1 MTAARAL
8 LLDYGGV
15 LTGPVAPSFAAYER
29 ELGIRPGRSFE
40 LLIDASRTSG
50 GGPIGALERG
60 ELTAED
66 VDELLLDLLRG
77 DGYDL
82 GVDGSLLGGLFAGM
96 EPDGVLW
103 DVASQARAAGIRTGL
118 LSNSWGTGFYPWD
131 RLETHFDV
139 TVISGEVGLRKPDPD
154 IYLLAAERV
163 GLPPKACAFVDDLE
177 RNVEVARELG
187 MFGVWH
193 TDDADA
199 TVGALTD
206 FLGVAFSLP

>member
-1 MTAARAL
+1 MTAERAL

-40 LLIDASRTSG
+40 LLLEASRTTG

-60 ELTAED
+60 ELTAGD

-82 GVDGSLLGGLFAGM
+82 DVDGSLLGGLFAAM

-103 DVASQARAAGIRTGL
+103 DVAGQARRAGVRTGL

-163 GLPPKACAFVDDLE
+163 GVPPGSCAFVDDLE

-187 MFGVWH
+187 MLGVWH
-193 TDDADA
+193 TGDEEA

-206 FLGVAFSLP
+206 FLDVPFDLP